1 MSRWTRLMSG
11 GEPEPDDLWVRTVQ
25 RLDRAVGRYESQ
37 VAMVRDRRLRIELQ
51 DFGEILFQ
59 ALADVERLAT
69 PTDPRQDH
77 ITIPLTAQRAVM
89 RAATLTAHATEAAMM
104 AADARWNNEP
114 DGVQRCLDTVR
125 TLVKAVRELADA
137 CLEATR

>member
-1 MSRWTRLMSG
+1 MSG
-11 GEPEPDDLWVRTVQ
+11 AQPEPDGVWIRTVQ
-25 RLDRAVGRYESQ
+25 RFDRAVGRYESQ
-37 VAMVRDRRLRIELQ
+37 IAMVRDRRLRIELQ
-51 DFGEILFQ
+51 QFGEILFL
-59 ALADVERLAT
+59 ALADIERLAT
-69 PTDPRQDH
+69 PTDPRKTH
-77 ITIPLTAQRAVM
+77 AVIPPTAQRAVM

-137 CLEATR
+137 CLQATR

>member
-11 GEPEPDDLWVRTVQ
+11 EQPEPDDAWVRAVQ
-25 RLDRAVGRYESQ
+25 RFDRAVGRYESQ
-37 VAMVRDRRLRIELQ
+37 IAMVRDRRLRVELHQ
-51 DFGEILFQ
+51 FGEILFLS
-59 ALADVERLAT
+59 LADVEQLAA
-69 PTDPRQDH
+69 PTDPRQNH
-77 ITIPLTAQRAVM
+77 VVIPPTAQRAVM

-114 DGVQRCLDTVR
+114 DGVQRCLATVR

-137 CLEATR
+137 CLQATR